1 MLSTVISIYKPK
13 IEFIKKI
20 NGYIQLF
27 EKIVLV
33 INQDMDNN
41 IDYTKH
47 FIKHRKIVILKNS
60 KNYGVA
66 KAMNQGL
73 KILKSEKNTKW
84 VCLLDQDS
92 SFLINP
98 SIILKNF
105 LIEKKDNLI
114 FFAKYQEQTEIGS
127 SFAYIDKKSHFTK
140 VNYGIISGMFISK
153 SIYSK
158 FYFDEDLFI
167 DLCDRHFC
175 KILKNN
181 NIAMYSTSY
190 PCLKHEFGNTYV
202 MNLLLLRIKIYDY
215 SPIRLFL
222 MSRNRMLLARKY
234 KKNKYIFLINLLV
247 KNLKQSFKVLLF
259 ENNKIQKIK
268 AKFIGI
274 YFGFFDI
281 KLDSIDDIKD
291 ILK

>member
-20 NGYIQLF
+20 NEYIHLF
-27 EKIVLV
+27 EKIILV
-33 INQDMDNN
+33 INQDIDDQV
-41 IDYTKH
+41 DYTKH

-73 KILKSEKNTKW
+73 KILNSDNNTKW
-84 VCLLDQDS
+84 ACLLDQDS
-92 SFLINP
+92 SFLIDP

-105 LIEKKDNLI
+105 LKEKKDNLI
-114 FFAKYQEQTEIGS
+114 FFAKYQEQADIEQGTRN
-127 SFAYIDKKSHFTK
+127 YQKKSHFTE

-158 FYFDEDLFI
+158 YYFDENLFI
-167 DLCDRHFC
+167 DLCDRDFC
-175 KILKNN
+175 KTLKNN
-181 NIAMYSTSY
+181 NIAIYSTSY

-202 MNLLLLRIKIYDY
+202 MNFLFLRIKIYDY

-222 MSRNRMLLARKY
+222 MSRNRMLLAKNY
-234 KKNKYIFLINLLV
+234 KINKYIFLLNLFV
-247 KNLKQSFKVLLF
+247 KNLKQSFRIFLF
-259 ENNKIQKIK
+259 EENKVQKIK

-281 KLDSIDDIKD
+281 KLNSIDDIKD